1 MMGKT
6 HEIEMEIS
14 GRTAMWTRPDTG
26 DCPVSYPAPTYSA
39 AKGIFESMLWG
50 PAVQI
55 IPTKVEICA
64 PVQYHNY
71 QTNYGGPLRKSR
83 VIAEGG
89 GFQLLAT
96 VLIDVC
102 YRLYAEVLPPRTT
115 KECVPDKARQWDGK
129 TTSPGHAYGDIFNRR
144 LKRGQCFTIPFLGWK
159 EFGPSYF
166 GAFRETTKVQND
178 INMVIPSMLREI
190 FSEGYS
196 SKCAFTYE
204 QDVRI
209 TAGVMEF
216 CKQGGHHAE

>member
-83 VIAEGG
+83 VIAGGG
-89 GFQLLAT
+89 GFQFLAT
-96 VLIDVC
+96 GLIDVC
-102 YRLYAEVLPPRTT
+102 YRLYAEVLPPGQLKNVYRI
-115 KECVPDKARQWDGK
+115 RHGNGMGK
-129 TTSPGHAYGDIFNRR
+129 QHHQASGAVVMNDDTRKTVRVTYQERKQEEITH
-144 LKRGQCFTIPFLGWK
+144 PFLD
-159 EFGPSYF
+159 E
-166 GAFRETTKVQND
+166 KVM
-178 INMVIPSMLREI
+178 IGMLFHIQALLMAR
-190 FSEGYS
+190 FL
-196 SKCAFTYE
+196 A
-204 QDVRI
+204 R
-209 TAGVMEF
+209 
-216 CKQGGHHAE
+216 